1 LNESSLES
9 AFLLIVLRREYVL
22 ILLEFDIFDFLVA
35 KIMDLLQIVKKTVNN
50 NVIFKRIN
58 FVIKNVSDI
67 ICCSTLFYSY
77 VIILNL
83 YIAT

>member
-35 KIMDLLQIVKKTVNN
+35 KVMDLLQIVKKTVNN

-58 FVIKNVSDI
+58 FVIKNMLVKK
-67 ICCSTLFYSY
+67 
-77 VIILNL
+77 
-83 YIAT
+83 

>member
-22 ILLEFDIFDFLVA
+22 ISLEFDIFDFLVA
-35 KIMDLLQIVKKTVNN
+35 KVMDLLQIVKKTVNN

-58 FVIKNVSDI
+58 FVIKNMLVKK
-67 ICCSTLFYSY
+67 
-77 VIILNL
+77 
-83 YIAT
+83 

>member
-22 ILLEFDIFDFLVA
+22 ISLEFAVFDFLVA
-35 KIMDLLQIVKKTVNN
+35 KDMDLLQIVKKTVNN

-58 FVIKNVSDI
+58 FVIKNMLVKK
-67 ICCSTLFYSY
+67 
-77 VIILNL
+77 
-83 YIAT
+83 